1 MTDDR
6 SGIIFM
12 FFQKFFC
19 SRKAIWLMYF
29 STSSRVIPIPLS
41 DTVKVP
47 ASLSAF
53 TRTLKL
59 EASPL
64 NFSRRCQYFQFLC
77 SIYCIRHYFTKKNF
91 MIRIEKLLKI
101 GNKFCV
107 DTPIFP
113 VAIVYLFF
121 SFKFK
126 FTQVNTQLLCQ
137 KNESDKRQPK
147 LQIHSNPNK
156 NKIKQLYTYLHL

>member
-19 SRKAIWLMYF
+19 SRKSNLVDVF
-29 STSSRVIPIPLS
+29 FHLFQVIPIPLS

-53 TRTLKL
+53 TRTRKL

-64 NFSRRCQYFQFLC
+64 NSPEDANTF
-77 SIYCIRHYFTKKNF
+77 NF
-91 MIRIEKLLKI
+91 
-101 GNKFCV
+101 V
-107 DTPIFP
+107 
-113 VAIVYLFF
+113 
-121 SFKFK
+121 
-126 FTQVNTQLLCQ
+126 
-137 KNESDKRQPK
+137 
-147 LQIHSNPNK
+147 
-156 NKIKQLYTYLHL
+156 